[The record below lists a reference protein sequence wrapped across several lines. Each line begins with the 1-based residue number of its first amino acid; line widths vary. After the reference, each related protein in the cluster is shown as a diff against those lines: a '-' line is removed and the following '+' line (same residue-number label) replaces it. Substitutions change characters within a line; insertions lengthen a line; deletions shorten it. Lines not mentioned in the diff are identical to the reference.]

1 MRKLKLDPR
10 SKLFVLLM
18 TIIVATAS
26 HNMNFVLALVMMIAI
41 LGILLGQTKRSIL
54 YALIFI
60 LMYLLNVFY
69 IREHAG
75 SFYTMFTAWLS
86 LVYQLYPCC
95 MLSGIIIS
103 TTRISEFMSALQRMH
118 VPRSFIIT
126 FSVFLRYLPVIR
138 EDWSFIKDS
147 MRMRDVSLSL
157 KGIVTHPKRTITCLY
172 VPLLIAASKA
182 ADELSMAC
190 VTRGIENPARRT
202 SCVDI
207 QIELV
212 DYIVMAAFLVL
223 TLSAILCHIFPS
235 PAF

>member
-1 MRKLKLDPR
+1 MKILRLDPR
-10 SKLFVLLM
+10 SKLFILLM
-18 TIIVATAS
+18 TIIVAAAS
-26 HNMNFVLALVMMIAI
+26 HNMNFVLVLVMMIAM
-41 LGILLGQTKRSIL
+41 LGVLLGRAKRSVI
-54 YALIFI
+54 YAFLFV
-60 LMYLLNVFY
+60 LMYLLNIFY
-69 IREHAG
+69 IRDHAG

-103 TTRISEFMSALQRMH
+103 TTKISEFMSALQRMH

-147 MRMRDVSLSL
+147 MKMRDVSLSA
-157 KGIVTHPKRTITCLY
+157 KGIVMHPKRTVACLY

-207 QIELV
+207 KITAA
-212 DYIVMAAFLVL
+212 DDIVMAMFLIL
-223 TLSAILCHIFPS
+223 TLAAILCRIFPGF
-235 PAF
+235 AF